1 MTEIQEFLKR
11 FHFEPELIEEIEEN
25 AQMLDLEENQSII
38 EEGQFFRS
46 VLIIAE
52 GLVKM
57 FRMDEDGN
65 EFLIYYLEPGEGCAF
80 SMVCSHEHQQSE
92 VILKSVTPAKILMIP
107 REKMDE
113 WMTKYRS
120 WFQFV
125 VSSYR
130 KKMEELIETIDQIAF
145 KSLDE
150 RLWFYLK
157 RHCDKTGDKVVHLSH
172 KEIASELSTSREVI
186 SRLLKKLEQLN
197 KVKLERNAITVLL

>member
-1 MTEIQEFLKR
+1 MKDILNQFG
-11 FHFEPELIEEIEEN
+11 FEKELVEEIE
-25 AQMLDLEENQSII
+25 SVGKII
-38 EEGQFFRS
+38 ELNENEPIIDQGQYFRS
-46 VLIIAE
+46 VLIIVE

-80 SMVCSHEHQQSE
+80 SMVCSHEQQQSE
-92 VILKSVTPAKILMIP
+92 VILKSVTHSKILMIP
-107 REKMDE
+107 RENMDE
-113 WMTKYRS
+113 WMVKYRT

-130 KKMEELIETIDQIAF
+130 KKMEELIETVDQIAF

-157 RHCDKTGDKVVHLSH
+157 RHCEKTGEKTVHLSH

-186 SRLLKKLEQLN
+186 SRLLKKLEQLG
-197 KVKLERNAITVLL
+197 KVKLERNAISLLEDI